1 MFPSKNVDSLL
12 YLRSCRRGAG
22 LARCPPCCEV
32 GRRAKRAWTQSG
44 GLCGRLSRA
53 RSQRARL
60 EVAHDVQDA
69 KDDRVDA
76 DQPDHGEQS
85 DTGPEGD
92 KNAEDDRCE
101 PGQSQQPLAPSSQW
115 ECQGS
120 YDLHD
125 AGHNRPGRNQEEK
138 DEGCDARPD
147 KGDDACQNA
156 QDALNQEQCPP
167 PLMCKAQSSSCSK
180 DPAYEGVRAK
190 QVHQEEKRK
199 RWPQQGHYAK
209 QDGEDATKQKHSS
222 IAPKSFLCDLHVVPP
237 SIVESQRKNSV
248 LKGVSSFK
256 CQPAG
261 FRSTTQLRR
270 HALSTA

>member
-12 YLRSCRRGAG
+12 YLRFCRRGAG

-32 GRRAKRAWTQSG
+32 GQRAKRAWTQSG
-44 GLCGRLSRA
+44 GLCGRSSHA

-69 KDDRVDA
+69 KDNRVDA

-85 DTGPEGD
+85 DMRPEGD

-120 YDLHD
+120 YYLHD

-147 KGDDACQNA
+147 KGDDACQDA
-156 QDALNQEQCPP
+156 QDASTRSNAHPRSCVKRRAVAVAKIPP
-167 PLMCKAQSSSCSK
+167 MR
-180 DPAYEGVRAK
+180 AYAPNRYT
-190 QVHQEEKRK
+190 RK
-199 RWPQQGHYAK
+199 RSVSAGRSR
-209 QDGEDATKQKHSS
+209 ATTPNRM
-222 IAPKSFLCDLHVVPP
+222 ARMP
-237 SIVESQRKNSV
+237 RNKNT
-248 LKGVSSFK
+248 
-256 CQPAG
+256 P
-261 FRSTTQLRR
+261 
-270 HALSTA
+270 